1 MSEDLVQALGKFHLY
16 HLILIIAP
24 FVTVIFSLM
33 SMKDF
38 TLYFAQSPRS
48 ALILA
53 LPNGCHAPNHLMPI
67 LIQCFHDNS

>member
-53 LPNGCHAPNHLMPI
+53 FTKWMSCAKSFDADTHSVFP
-67 LIQCFHDNS
+67 